1 MFQLRH
7 ETEYCVPQGS
17 ILGQLL
23 LNIDLIDLFLLCEN
37 DNIANYVDDTT
48 PYTCAVDTAALIAEL
63 KFTSKKLLNWFEKII
78 LKQILK
84 NVITY

>member
-1 MFQLRH
+1 M
-7 ETEYCVPQGS
+7 PQGS

-23 LNIDLIDLFLLCEN
+23 LNIDLIDLLLCEN

-63 KFTSKKLLNWFEKII
+63 KFTSKKLVNWFEKII